1 MPKGTINKIQVD
13 KPVFMTVVHEC
24 GSSIIKLG
32 ECAAIDC
39 TERTIRRSLNEGKM
53 TPCFLDQIARYLDVD
68 SRLLSGELHRKADS
82 YGNDMLRSLYLSHLK
97 AGNYPYFKKRQA
109 DLNKQPMEELL
120 EQILALFEVSFS
132 QYEAMNFETQY
143 LFQHDLLDSL
153 VPVIKKH
160 FNADAY
166 GRKEMPNLEK
176 VINDLE
182 NFREDHYLRIYA
194 EDVLR
199 KRFLETPPLGKTKA
213 DIYRMSAEELIDLD
227 MDPRLVKR

>member
-132 QYEAMNFETQY
+132 QYEAMDFETQY

-160 FNADAY
+160 FNADVY

-199 KRFLETPPLGKTKA
+199 KRFLEIPPLGKTKA

-227 MDPRLVKR
+227 MDPRLVK

>member
-1 MPKGTINKIQVD
+1 MRKDVIYFYHSAEYGFPIQERETGEKYGENSVRMPRHYLNQPGFALIIHD
-13 KPVFMTVVHEC
+13 KLHSKMDLLPIYYF
-24 GSSIIKLG
+24 SSSDMITNQNSSS
-32 ECAAIDC
+32 AYMP
-39 TERTIRRSLNEGKM
+39 GK
-53 TPCFLDQIARYLDVD
+53 
-68 SRLLSGELHRKADS
+68 
-82 YGNDMLRSLYLSHLK
+82 HLQR
-97 AGNYPYFKKRQA
+97 NYPYFKKRQA
-109 DLNKQPMEELL
+109 DLNNQPMGELL

-132 QYEAMNFETQY
+132 QYEAMDFETQY

-153 VPVIKKH
+153 VPVIRKH
-160 FNADAY
+160 INADAY

>member
-132 QYEAMNFETQY
+132 QYEAMDFETQY

-166 GRKEMPNLEK
+166 GRKGMPNLEK

-227 MDPRLVKR
+227 MNPHLVK